1 MIFLQLMIQ
10 ITKKE
15 ATSRVFMK
23 KGEHSEIS
31 LLSEIVLTM
40 RIIWK
45 LLDLYEFLGNYS
57 ISKNYQTIGNNSVSE
72 GYEF

>member
-1 MIFLQLMIQ
+1 
-10 ITKKE
+10 
-15 ATSRVFMK
+15 MK

-57 ISKNYQTIGNNSVSE
+57 VNKNYQTIGNNSVSE
-72 GYEF
+72 GYEFYGNCSANEKSSDHWKLLNQ